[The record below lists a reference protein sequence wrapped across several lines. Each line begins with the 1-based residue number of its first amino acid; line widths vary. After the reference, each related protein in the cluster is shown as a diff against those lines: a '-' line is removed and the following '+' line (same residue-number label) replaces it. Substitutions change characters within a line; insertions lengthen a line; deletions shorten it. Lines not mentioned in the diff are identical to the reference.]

1 MSYGEIQRCYW
12 FETVAAPSFSDTDF
26 PAKVEVLVVGAGISG
41 LSTAYH
47 LLLAGR
53 AVTVIDKGRLAMGA
67 SGRNTGMMTSEIKK
81 EYASVIADDGI
92 DEARALLGL
101 VHAAVDGIDRTIKRE
116 GIACGFARV
125 ESLYLA
131 EGPKTERELVS
142 EYEATSSLGIACE
155 VLDAAKS
162 ASEYPAI
169 RATRILR
176 KKGEASMN
184 PYAFCVGLAEA
195 VVRMGGRIIEGV
207 SYIGSDEDALGVKVM
222 TDKGIVLAEHLC
234 LCSDAD
240 IDAFLPVPTPV
251 IPTWESVIVTR
262 PLPPSVVLPSR
273 GELIWN
279 AFPLF
284 EYARIL
290 EGNRIMIGSE
300 RTIRVR
306 GERPPPDPAA
316 DLLRGLGDVFDV
328 PDAEI
333 EFLWTGMVS
342 VTDDWKPYADRISP
356 RTLVCGGYNGHGL
369 TLGFMAGEVLAAR
382 ITERAHP
389 HAATYAYPHKT
400 GRLGKFLY
408 RFSPAFLRSFAVRI
422 RLGLYR
428 HEDTQERKKP

>member
-1 MSYGEIQRCYW
+1 MSAGKDRHCYW
-12 FETVAAPSFSDTDF
+12 FQTVDAPSFSDAPLPEKTG
-26 PAKVEVLVVGAGISG
+26 VLVVGAGISG

-47 LLLAGR
+47 LLRAGR
-53 AVTVIDKGRLAMGA
+53 DVLIIDQGKVAMGA

-92 DEARALLGL
+92 EEAESLLAL
-101 VHAAVDGIDRTIKRE
+101 VRDAVSGIESVIARE
-116 GIACGFARV
+116 GIACDFSRV
-125 ESLYLA
+125 ASLYLA
-131 EGPKTERELVS
+131 EGPRTVKELES
-142 EYEATSSLGIACE
+142 ECEATSSLGIACE
-155 VLDAAKS
+155 ILDPERIEV
-162 ASEYPAI
+162 EYPSV

-176 KKGEASMN
+176 KQGEASMN
-184 PYAFCVGLAEA
+184 PYAFCVGLADA
-195 VVRMGGRIIEGV
+195 IVRMGGRIREGV
-207 SYIGSDEDALGVKVM
+207 RYVSSEEDAGGVLVT
-222 TDKGIVLAEHLC
+222 TDKGSVRAEEVC

-251 IPTWESVIVTR
+251 IPTWESVIVTK
-262 PLPPSVVLPSR
+262 PFPPSVILPSH

-290 EGNRIMIGSE
+290 EGNRVMIGSE

-316 DLLRGLGDVFDV
+316 DLLRGLNDVFDV
-328 PDAEI
+328 PAAEI

-342 VTDDWKPYADRISP
+342 VTDDWKPYADRVSP

-369 TLGFMAGEVLAAR
+369 TLGFMAGEILASR
-382 ITERAHP
+382 IASQEHP
-389 HAATYAYPHKT
+389 HAGTYAYPHET

-408 RFSPAFLRSFAVRI
+408 RFSPPFLRSLAVRF
-422 RLGLYR
+422 RLGIYR
-428 HEDTQERKKP
+428 REDARERRRP